1 MKYKKDVGYIKS
13 PIPCGIEPFII
24 IDIKCVE
31 RLAKAIKSPLQAR
44 IESVLSILLEKL
56 EIHLEFLLIA
66 CPSLLSEG
74 IPFFQSMQGFLA
86 GFAQSAEVPALHGR
100 M

>member
-44 IESVLSILLEKL
+44 IESVLSILLGKIRNTL
-56 EIHLEFLLIA
+56 R
-66 CPSLLSEG
+66 
-74 IPFFQSMQGFLA
+74 IPAHCSS
-86 GFAQSAEVPALHGR
+86 SAAF
-100 M
+100 